1 MPITPG
7 SVPEEKEEANPQP
20 EPPALEVETPEQLL
34 ERLKRELA
42 QHESNIGSLTKERDN
57 LKGNV
62 ETLSKTVDEIK
73 KAAAAYGPMR
83 PDLDAAAR
91 KLFTHYEAEVKGV
104 EANLGAKKQ
113 KVLDSIGTVDAAIK
127 QQKEQVVPEAEKR
140 ASKAA
145 READEAKAAAEQA
158 QKKYDAVK
166 ALPKTLGDNVK
177 KLKDLED
184 KAEAFD
190 RQTKSA
196 SEYVALLEQKKV
208 FGETLVPTTDPNDE
222 EHLPTPEQYAKM
234 LSDAARELDAARVV
248 ERDKK
253 QAADAAAADLKREQ
267 AALKALEDNR
277 VADILKAAEPLN

>member
-1 MPITPG
+1 MPITPE
-7 SVPEEKEEANPQP
+7 SVPEEEKEEAVRPGQP
-20 EPPALEVETPEQLL
+20 TPEVETPEQVL
-34 ERLKRELA
+34 EGLKLKLA
-42 QHESNIGSLTKERDN
+42 EHESSIGSLTKERDN

-73 KAAAAYGPMR
+73 KSAAAYGPIR

-104 EANLGAKKQ
+104 EANLGVKKLKVLEAVGTVEAAIRKQ
-113 KVLDSIGTVDAAIK
+113 KD
-127 QQKEQVVPEAEKR
+127 EVVPAAEER

-145 READEAKAAAEQA
+145 READEARAKAERA

-196 SEYVALLEQKKV
+196 SEYVVLLEQKKL
-208 FGETLVPTTDPNDE
+208 FAETLVHTPEVGDE

-234 LSDAARELDAARVV
+234 LSDAARELDAARVD
-248 ERDKK
+248 ERNKR
-253 QAADAAAADLKREQ
+253 QAADAAAAELKKEQ
-267 AALKALEDNR
+267 AALKALDDNR
-277 VADILKAAEPLN
+277 VADTLKAVEPLN